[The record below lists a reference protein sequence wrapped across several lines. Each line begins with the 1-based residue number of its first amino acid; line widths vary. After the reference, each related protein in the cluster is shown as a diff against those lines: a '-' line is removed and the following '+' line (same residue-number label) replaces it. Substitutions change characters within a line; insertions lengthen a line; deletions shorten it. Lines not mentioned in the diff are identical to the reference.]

1 MVELN
6 SFTYTRSILCTFVFT
21 IIILLFDLVY
31 FTGYEQS
38 EWSFHPV
45 SSIYSFLAVSW
56 YKFSFFSLSPYD
68 RDWRDDNG
76 TRNKHSV
83 NNTARIVCGT
93 VCVIV
98 WCLSHLPAAA
108 ACGWF
113 AAVGRAGRRYWSIVA
128 AASTAA
134 DGVQQ
139 QMLAV
144 SCLRP
149 RDLAEHRL
157 VSVTVA
163 FMQRERKNGKWYKL
177 NYGFLVFHV
186 M

>member
-6 SFTYTRSILCTFVFT
+6 SFRYTRSILCTFVF
-21 IIILLFDLVY
+21 IVIILLFVLVY

-83 NNTARIVCGT
+83 NNTARIVCGR

-98 WCLSHLPAAA
+98 CLSICLSHLPAAA

-113 AAVGRAGRRYWSIVA
+113 AAVGPAGRRYWSIVA

-134 DGVQQ
+134 AWRSAANAGSVVFTAKGLGWTQTCLSNSGIYAEREKEW
-139 QMLAV
+139 QMV
-144 SCLRP
+144 
-149 RDLAEHRL
+149 
-157 VSVTVA
+157 
-163 FMQRERKNGKWYKL
+163 
-177 NYGFLVFHV
+177 
-186 M
+186 